1 MKARSED
8 SGESKSVAPPMMD
21 AIAPEPS
28 FSVAKPTMTAN
39 EARLERK
46 RIKREKE
53 EAAKLEELTR
63 IRKAHFEENRYGL
76 FSKKCCNIY
85 CYSSLLLESANIAT
99 KN

>member
-1 MKARSED
+1 MTK
-8 SGESKSVAPPMMD
+8 
-21 AIAPEPS
+21 AIAPEAS
-28 FSVAKPTMTAN
+28 FSVAKSKMTAN

-76 FSKKCCNIY
+76 YINTRDHNKAITLLATNVKTYQFYLSCNLNVTIGD
-85 CYSSLLLESANIAT
+85 
-99 KN
+99 